1 MKYFLRKK
9 AVISSLFLLFA
20 LSPTSAQGGVEA
32 DSQTKVPAITAGIV
46 TPAAS
51 VPTYEITAVYNEK
64 KHTIEGT
71 VRITFTN
78 TGETALSEIYLFL
91 YPNFYKEKIPN
102 SNQKNQH
109 QLAYPVAFN
118 PGGID
123 ILSILDAE
131 GKQLVSADFFGAKT
145 LAEVRLNVPIPPKET
160 ASLLIQFVTQIPERY
175 GAFGYFRDWVT
186 LQGGWHPYLPPLVNG
201 KWDLHGLP
209 PPAQFYVE
217 LSVPKDMT
225 VIASAPLA
233 GVAPLGKKTE
243 TQTVV
248 PPVPFFSLSIGRK
261 LIQQDKDI
269 HGGQLVYAYSKRN
282 KRYGEQVVKTTES
295 ALSFFLLDTGLR
307 PSMKIQMTQ
316 AFLYKDIVTTGSR
329 LLYVDSRL
337 FKVFPL
343 LKKYHE
349 MRLAKGVFSLVWQ
362 DILPWEGPWVIE
374 LMATI
379 TAEQFAKQHYPNASG
394 LKTALAPIAFLPLI
408 DQILYAN
415 DPLLRQV
422 YFKKTASENETI
434 LSFHQPI
441 LPHYPRLKKIL
452 SSDGLESVV
461 LDYKQRIKRGERP
474 ELKNLLLD
482 QNVPAIQQFF
492 EKEFVSQGSVDF
504 GIERILRRQIG
515 EEYQTIIDIKKEGLG
530 VEPVEII
537 LYKKDGTNLPLL
549 WNGEE
554 KKYKTIVTTPSPITV
569 VEIDKEEITSDT
581 YRGNNRD
588 PEKWKFLLKRVNLG
602 YDLTTHFVDYDISL
616 QFQPVY
622 STKNRINL
630 DFSHSEPK
638 DVGSIR
644 YSRELANKHI
654 LTTGLSCQ
662 SPNAIPGLALE
673 QEVAAINLSYALIY
687 PYIPFVQKPME
698 WLTGRY
704 PQWGITFGLD
714 KSLTGN
720 SSDYMLNAVFDLKRS
735 FVFSNYHQ
743 VQTRLMTG
751 ISTGALLKNNRFFL
765 GGENGLRGYTQLS
778 FGGENINLFSLEY
791 RFPLL
796 YETDINLSGLALTH
810 TLQGVLFSDWGRVSE
825 DRSALFNLPEYKL
838 GVGGGV
844 RWFVDFLGVM
854 PIIFGFDV
862 AWPIDSKEA
871 EEDKPHY
878 YIKGGRLF

>member
-9 AVISSLFLLFA
+9 GLISCLFLLLA
-20 LSPTSAQGGVEA
+20 LSPPRAQGGVEA
-32 DSQTKVPAITAGIV
+32 DSKTNPPAETVGVV
-46 TPAAS
+46 TPAS
-51 VPTYEITAVYNEK
+51 VPIYEITAAYNEK

-71 VRITFTN
+71 ERITFTN

-91 YPNFYKEKIPN
+91 YPNAYKEKIPN
-102 SNQKNQH
+102 SNQNNQH

-118 PGGID
+118 PGGIE
-123 ILSILDAE
+123 IVSILDAE
-131 GKQLVSADFFGAKT
+131 GNKLVSADFFGVKT
-145 LAEVRLNVPIPPKET
+145 IAEFRLSVPIPPKAT
-160 ASLLIQFVTQIPERY
+160 YSLWIQFVTQIPERY
-175 GAFGYFRDWVT
+175 GVFGYFRDWVA

-225 VIASAPLA
+225 VIASAPL
-233 GVAPLGKKTE
+233 GKKLE
-243 TQTVV
+243 TQTGV

-261 LIQQDKDI
+261 FIQQDQDI
-269 HGGQLVYAYSKRN
+269 NGGHVVYTYSKRN
-282 KRYGEQVVKTTES
+282 KRYGEQVVKTAES
-295 ALSFFLLDTGLR
+295 ALSFFLLDAGLR

-316 AFLYKDIVTTGSR
+316 AFLYKDIVTTGSG

-349 MRLAKGVFSLVWQ
+349 MRLAKGVFSLLWQ
-362 DILPWEGPWVIE
+362 DILPWEGPWAIE

-394 LKTALAPIAFLPLI
+394 LKTGLAPIAFLPLV
-408 DQILYAN
+408 DKILYAN

-452 SSDGLESVV
+452 SPEGLESVII
-461 LDYKQRIKRGERP
+461 DYKQRIKRGERP

-482 QNVPAIQQFF
+482 QNVPTIKQFF
-492 EKEFVSQGSVDF
+492 EKEFLSRGSVDF

-515 EEYQTIIDIKKEGLG
+515 KEYQTIIDLKKEGLG

-554 KKYKTIVTTPSPITV
+554 KNYKTIVTTPSPITV
-569 VEIDKEEITSDT
+569 VEIDKEELTSDI

-602 YDLTTHFVDYDISL
+602 YDLTSSFVDYDIGL

-638 DVGSIR
+638 DVLSMR
-644 YSRELANKHI
+644 YSRELSNKHI
-654 LTTGLSCQ
+654 LTTGLSYV
-662 SPNAIPGLALE
+662 IPGLALE
-673 QEVAAINLSYALIY
+673 QEVKAINLSYTLNY

-720 SSDYMLNAVFDLKRS
+720 SSDYMLNAVFDLRRS

-743 VQTRLMTG
+743 VYTRLMTG
-751 ISTGALLKNNRFFL
+751 VSTGALLKNNRFFL
-765 GGENGLRGYTQLS
+765 GGEDGLRGYTLLR

-791 RFPLL
+791 RFPLW

-810 TLQGVLFSDWGRVSE
+810 TLQGVLFSDWGRVS
-825 DRSALFNLPEYKL
+825 DRSDLFNLPEYKL

-854 PIIFGFDV
+854 PIIFGLDV
-862 AWPIDSKEA
+862 AWPIHSQEA
-871 EEDKPHY
+871 EEAKPHY

>member
-9 AVISSLFLLFA
+9 GIIFCLFLLFA
-20 LSPTSAQGGVEA
+20 LSPTPVQGGVEA
-32 DSQTKVPAITAGIV
+32 DSQTNVPAITV
-46 TPAAS
+46 VS
-51 VPTYEITAVYNEK
+51 VPIYEITAAYNEK

-71 VRITFTN
+71 ERITFTN
-78 TGETALSEIYLFL
+78 TGETALSEITLFL
-91 YPNFYKEKIPN
+91 YPNFYQEKILN
-102 SNQKNQH
+102 SNQKNKI
-109 QLAYPVAFN
+109 QLAYPVTFN
-118 PGGID
+118 PGGIE
-123 ILSILDAE
+123 ILSILDPE
-131 GKQLVSADFFGAKT
+131 GNKLVSADFFGVKT
-145 LAEVRLNVPIPPKET
+145 LAEVRLSVPIPPKAT
-160 ASLLIQFVTQIPERY
+160 YSLLIQFVTQIPERY
-175 GAFGYFRDWVT
+175 GVFGYFRDWVT

-201 KWDLHGLP
+201 QWDLHGLP

-225 VIASAPLA
+225 VIASAPL
-233 GVAPLGKKTE
+233 GKKRE

-248 PPVPFFSLSIGRK
+248 PPVPFFSLSIGRE
-261 LIQQDKDI
+261 LIQQDQ
-269 HGGQLVYAYSKRN
+269 HSNGSHVVYTYSKRN
-282 KRYGEQVVKTTES
+282 KQYGEQVVETAES
-295 ALSFFLLDTGLR
+295 AFSFFLLDAGLR
-307 PSMKIQMTQ
+307 PSMEIQMTQ

-337 FKVFPL
+337 FKVFPS

-349 MRLAKGVFSLVWQ
+349 MRLAKGVFSLLWQ
-362 DILPWEGPWVIE
+362 EILPWEGPWAIE
-374 LMATI
+374 LMASI
-379 TAEQFAKQHYPNASG
+379 TAEQFAKQRYPNASG
-394 LKTALAPIAFLPLI
+394 LKTGLAPIAFLPLV

-415 DPLLRQV
+415 DPILRQV

-441 LPHYPRLKKIL
+441 LPHYERLKKIL
-452 SSDGLESVV
+452 SPEGLESVV
-461 LDYKQRIKRGERP
+461 TDYKQRIKRGERP

-482 QNVPAIQQFF
+482 QNVPAIKQFF
-492 EKEFVSQGSVDF
+492 EKEFLSQGSVDF
-504 GIERILRRQIG
+504 GIERILRRKIG

-537 LYKKDGTNLPLL
+537 LYKKDGTNIPLL

-554 KKYKTIVTTPSPITV
+554 KNYKTIVTTPSPITV
-569 VEIDKEEITSDT
+569 VEIDKDELTSDI

-588 PEKWKFLLKRVNLG
+588 PEKWKFLLKRINLG
-602 YDLTTHFVDYDISL
+602 YDLTTHFIDYDIGL

-630 DFSHSEPK
+630 DFSHSEPQ

-644 YSRELANKHI
+644 YSRELSNKHV
-654 LTTGLSCQ
+654 LTTGLSYQ
-662 SPNAIPGLALE
+662 SPHAIPGLVLDE
-673 QEVAAINLSYALIY
+673 DVKAINLSYALIY

-714 KSLTGN
+714 KSLSGN
-720 SSDYMLNAVFDLKRS
+720 SSDYMFNAVFDLSRS

-743 VQTRLMTG
+743 VHTRLMTG
-751 ISTGALLKNNRFFL
+751 VSTGGLLKNNRFFL
-765 GGENGLRGYTQLS
+765 GGENGLRGYTLLR
-778 FGGENINLFSLEY
+778 FGGESINLFSLEY

-810 TLQGVLFSDWGRVSE
+810 TLQGVLFSDWGTVS
-825 DRSALFNLPEYKL
+825 DRSDLFNLPEYKV

-844 RWFVDFLGVM
+844 RWFVDFLGVV
-854 PIIFGFDV
+854 PITFGFDV
-862 AWPIDSKEA
+862 AWPIHSKEVK
-871 EEDKPHY
+871 EDKPHY
-878 YIKGGRLF
+878 YIKGTRLF